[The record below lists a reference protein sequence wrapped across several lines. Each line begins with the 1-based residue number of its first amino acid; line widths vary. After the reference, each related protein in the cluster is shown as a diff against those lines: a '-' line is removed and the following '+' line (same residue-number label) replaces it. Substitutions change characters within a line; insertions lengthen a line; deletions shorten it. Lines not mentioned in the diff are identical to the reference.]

1 MKKNETSKIANLP
14 QEKRTMWCKWVFI
27 VKYKL
32 DGTIERYKARLV
44 AEGLTQMY
52 GIDFQEIFALVAKM
66 NFIRVLLSLAA
77 NLN

>member
-14 QEKRTMWCKWVFI
+14 QEKRTMGCKWVFI

>member
-1 MKKNETSKIANLP
+1 MG
-14 QEKRTMWCKWVFI
+14 CKWVFI

-44 AEGLTQMY
+44 AEGLTQTY

>member
-1 MKKNETSKIANLP
+1 MG
-14 QEKRTMWCKWVFI
+14 CKWVFI